1 MAVVREFLN
10 PTMSRSGL
18 DPCLRR
24 HGAGRLRD
32 RKATDGTP
40 EHSGLKAY
48 KPRYIH
54 IDVKYPPHMAN
65 ETSRGYLFVAIDRA
79 SRWVFIGMYR
89 HKAAATAQRFL
100 GDLKRA
106 CPIRIRTI
114 LTGMARRSPTTFL
127 ACVGTLQHGSARL
140 KRFAQLSVLI
150 PGWPRQDRRKPTAWL
165 SGSTA
170 LSRTYCKD
178 NLLDLAISWGRRCTA
193 MFGFITTRLHNQLWA
208 AERPC
213 KP

>member
-65 ETSRGYLFVAIDRA
+65 ETSRGYFFVTINWA
-79 SRWVFIGMYR
+79 SRWVFIAMYR
-89 HKAAATAQRFL
+89 HKTAATAQRFL
-100 GDLKRA
+100 GDLERA
-106 CPIRIRTI
+106 CPIRSRTI
-114 LTGMARRSPTTFL
+114 LTGMARRSLTAFL
-127 ACVGTLQHGSARL
+127 VCAGTLQRGSTRL
-140 KRFAQLSVLI
+140 ICFAQLPVLNT
-150 PGWPRQDRRKPTAWL
+150 G
-165 SGSTA
+165 
-170 LSRTYCKD
+170 
-178 NLLDLAISWGRRCTA
+178 
-193 MFGFITTRLHNQLWA
+193 
-208 AERPC
+208 
-213 KP
+213 

>member
-1 MAVVREFLN
+1 MSLDDLLAVVREFLN
-10 PTMSRSGL
+10 PAMSRSGR
-18 DPCLRR
+18 DPCPRR

-89 HKAAATAQRFL
+89 HKAAATARRFL

-114 LTGMARRSPTTFL
+114 LTGMARCSPTTFL
-127 ACVGTLQHGSARL
+127 ACPGGRQNGSVRL
-140 KRFAQLSVLI
+140 KRFAQLLVLI
-150 PGWPRQDRRKPTAWL
+150 PGYPTKIA
-165 SGSTA
+165 A
-170 LSRTYCKD
+170 
-178 NLLDLAISWGRRCTA
+178 
-193 MFGFITTRLHNQLWA
+193 NQWHG
-208 AERPC
+208 
-213 KP
+213 

>member
-40 EHSGLKAY
+40 EHTGLKAY

-54 IDVKYPPHMAN
+54 IDVKSPPHMAN
-65 ETSRGYLFVAIDRA
+65 ETSRGYLFVAINWD
-79 SRWVFIGMYR
+79 SRWVFIAMYR
-89 HKAAATAQRFL
+89 HKTAANARRCL

-106 CPIRIRTI
+106 CPIRSRTI
-114 LTGMARRSPTTFL
+114 LTGMVRRSPTGFL
-127 ACVGTLQHGSARL
+127 ACTGA
-140 KRFAQLSVLI
+140 
-150 PGWPRQDRRKPTAWL
+150 P
-165 SGSTA
+165 
-170 LSRTYCKD
+170 
-178 NLLDLAISWGRRCTA
+178 
-193 MFGFITTRLHNQLWA
+193 
-208 AERPC
+208 
-213 KP
+213 